1 MGQAVPDPS
10 ICGKLGVLLRLGTII
25 PLIAKPSTASV
36 LCVDVERPSS
46 WHEEASELCAVP
58 DLPNPFT
65 VTTDCPVLVAEMLK
79 NIPSEDW
86 DAKRFIEP
94 VPIAGLPNL
103 FHGPGGLLSPH
114 TPRQLA
120 NNQLA
125 AAIANR
131 LCENLRISLAR
142 ACQDYALK
150 QMQILRS
157 ACPACTSGQNS
168 KAMKTLMK
176 RSSLAVPSPLG
187 SPLEPGTLVWVKD
200 KDGGQVWVKAE
211 VLSIDGSN
219 VQVRTDDGEVFM
231 LTSADKILR
240 CNEDTWKSKEGL
252 TGVNDLSSLTH
263 LHEPEV
269 LQALHLRFDVDQIY
283 TFCGPIL
290 IALNPFKDIP
300 GLYASVND
308 KKFQDLSKPPPHIY
322 AVASRA
328 FHGLSNAKQSQVVLI
343 SGESGAGKTETT
355 KHVLKFLTSQL
366 SENKSKEKGK
376 TSQVGKTPSVHS
388 GTEKKV
394 LSSNP
399 ILEAFGNACTVR
411 NNNSSRF
418 GKFIELRF
426 QAGGGHGPSFSNAA
440 IETYLLEKVRVTKID
455 KQERSYHIFYQAC
468 AAAANLDPQD
478 LEGLPMD
485 YFRSA
490 QDFRYLV
497 QSDRFELD
505 GVDDAEEFQ
514 IMRKSMEAMD
524 IPPQE
529 QADIF
534 RITAAVLHIGNLT
547 IVEKVAGKFEVDQNN
562 PSFKAV
568 SEIMGIQP
576 AALARA
582 LTHKL
587 IAVGSERYDSPLERE
602 QCEARRESFARMI
615 YSYLFNHMVY
625 RINESLSSGRTGST
639 TSKLS
644 FIGVLDI
651 FGFEHF
657 KVNSFEQLCINFANE
672 RLQQMF
678 NHFVFEVEM
687 ELYKQEGITCDFSDF
702 PDNQGIIDLIQ
713 AKSMSVF
720 TLLDEECRMPKG
732 ADKSFVQKLWK
743 QFEKNENFKIE
754 PRKPMNFTIIHF
766 AGPVSYDAS
775 NFMDKNMDELGEL
788 LKQAIEGSSSQ
799 FVRSLL
805 ERTVTA
811 DAKSPSQP
819 APRGAGGRAKT
830 LKPHTV
836 ATDFKSQ
843 LESLVGKMKVAG
855 PHFVRCVKPNPE
867 KLPDRL
873 ERLLVVEQL
882 RSGGVIEALHVQ
894 RAGYPCRS
902 LHKSCWKEFL
912 SIIFKSE
919 ERERFG
925 KLPLDACLKESLAQ
939 LSKELKWPASMP
951 LYAIGKT
958 TVFFKQV
965 AYETIEGSLGNCWLI
980 GALACV
986 ADFPGHVEMLLEPST
1001 LSADGRYVV
1010 QLYHTESGWRAI
1022 EIDDLVPCFSSPFW
1036 AGPGTFLA
1044 GDKPC
1049 FSQPVEGEVWSL
1061 LLEKAFAKLA
1071 GSYGALE
1078 GGVPELAFQALTG
1091 QREQLRWQREGAQ
1104 WRKLRF
1110 KTPIWS
1116 KSHVKGAALEITN
1129 RTLPLE
1135 QFFLRLAYYEQ
1146 ANFLLAAS
1154 ISKGGMTERRREDG
1168 LIEGHAYSVL
1178 EVQEVHGLRFIRLRN
1193 PWGKEEWKGRWS
1205 RGSDAWKLHSHVAQD
1220 ICQRGGHRLDR
1231 GQQDGSFWILF
1242 DDFAACF
1249 DSVNVCPATMPVPKA
1264 SRYAKS
1270 KKRSH
1275 APVCGRCG
1283 QPVESCWLLVR
1294 GHGTEPISA
1303 AGAPAGLGWV
1313 RLADGDLCQLC
1324 LRATSS
1330 QRRAFWQG
1338 APSAGAESGGMA
1350 GIREVELTRR
1360 VPGIDYF
1367 PFEAGAG
1374 CSPPLKRPHCMRMAM
1389 LGNSAK
1395 KIQRA
1400 WRVYIFRTIFVMIR
1414 SKAILVQAVVR
1425 RYLARV
1431 HLWNRMKPGQRKRS
1445 RLFRAYIAAHPG
1457 AATEDGEVDSEDER
1471 EAEAE
1476 RQRLE
1481 KLRVSREEQE
1491 RQRREQEQ
1499 REKEEQERL
1508 QREEEEER
1516 RRLEEEKIRLA
1527 KEAEERR
1534 LEEERQK
1541 LEQAKLAAAEEE
1553 RKRAEDLRQEAEKAW
1568 LEEKAAIQKQHN
1580 EELRQLRSQLTS
1592 AKDAEEQLQ
1601 TQHEVEVAKFKQ
1613 DAETQ
1618 GADLQRQASEFQRS
1632 EAQLKGKREPD
1643 VVASKL

>member
-1 MGQAVPDPS
+1 
-10 ICGKLGVLLRLGTII
+10 
-25 PLIAKPSTASV
+25 
-36 LCVDVERPSS
+36 
-46 WHEEASELCAVP
+46 
-58 DLPNPFT
+58 
-65 VTTDCPVLVAEMLK
+65 
-79 NIPSEDW
+79 
-86 DAKRFIEP
+86 
-94 VPIAGLPNL
+94 
-103 FHGPGGLLSPH
+103 
-114 TPRQLA
+114 
-120 NNQLA
+120 
-125 AAIANR
+125 
-131 LCENLRISLAR
+131 
-142 ACQDYALK
+142 
-150 QMQILRS
+150 
-157 ACPACTSGQNS
+157 
-168 KAMKTLMK
+168 MKTLMK

-426 QAGGGHGPSFSNAA
+426 QAAGGHGPSFSNAA

-720 TLLDEECRMPKG
+720 TLLDEECRMPKVVIDG
-732 ADKSFVQKLWK
+732 R
-743 QFEKNENFKIE
+743 ENFTLTAIE
-754 PRKPMNFTIIHF
+754 PRFGFTFLREWGTNGTEHCRTLHITSPSGNDVHF
-766 AGPVSYDAS
+766 ECRAW
-775 NFMDKNMDELGEL
+775 
-788 LKQAIEGSSSQ
+788 GSSEPQ
-799 FVRSLL
+799 L
-805 ERTVTA
+805 ELTGHIEMGGEFGTYTVT
-811 DAKSPSQP
+811 SGQ
-819 APRGAGGRAKT
+819 
-830 LKPHTV
+830 
-836 ATDFKSQ
+836 ATW
-843 LESLVGKMKVAG
+843 VV
-855 PHFVRCVKPNPE
+855 
-867 KLPDRL
+867 DRWD
-873 ERLLVVEQL
+873 
-882 RSGGVIEALHVQ
+882 
-894 RAGYPCRS
+894 Y
-902 LHKSCWKEFL
+902 
-912 SIIFKSE
+912 
-919 ERERFG
+919 
-925 KLPLDACLKESLAQ
+925 
-939 LSKELKWPASMP
+939 
-951 LYAIGKT
+951 
-958 TVFFKQV
+958 
-965 AYETIEGSLGNCWLI
+965 
-980 GALACV
+980 
-986 ADFPGHVEMLLEPST
+986 
-1001 LSADGRYVV
+1001 
-1010 QLYHTESGWRAI
+1010 
-1022 EIDDLVPCFSSPFW
+1022 
-1036 AGPGTFLA
+1036 
-1044 GDKPC
+1044 
-1049 FSQPVEGEVWSL
+1049 
-1061 LLEKAFAKLA
+1061 
-1071 GSYGALE
+1071 
-1078 GGVPELAFQALTG
+1078 
-1091 QREQLRWQREGAQ
+1091 
-1104 WRKLRF
+1104 
-1110 KTPIWS
+1110 WS
-1116 KSHVKGAALEITN
+1116 KSPPQVYLIAFVPIGMAMCAFGGI
-1129 RTLPLE
+1129 
-1135 QFFLRLAYYEQ
+1135 
-1146 ANFLLAAS
+1146 LLW
-1154 ISKGGMTERRREDG
+1154 IGFCCHCCT
-1168 LIEGHAYSVL
+1168 
-1178 EVQEVHGLRFIRLRN
+1178 
-1193 PWGKEEWKGRWS
+1193 
-1205 RGSDAWKLHSHVAQD
+1205 
-1220 ICQRGGHRLDR
+1220 
-1231 GQQDGSFWILF
+1231 GSF
-1242 DDFAACF
+1242 
-1249 DSVNVCPATMPVPKA
+1249 T
-1264 SRYAKS
+1264 
-1270 KKRSH
+1270 
-1275 APVCGRCG
+1275 
-1283 QPVESCWLLVR
+1283 
-1294 GHGTEPISA
+1294 
-1303 AGAPAGLGWV
+1303 
-1313 RLADGDLCQLC
+1313 
-1324 LRATSS
+1324 
-1330 QRRAFWQG
+1330 
-1338 APSAGAESGGMA
+1338 
-1350 GIREVELTRR
+1350 
-1360 VPGIDYF
+1360 
-1367 PFEAGAG
+1367 
-1374 CSPPLKRPHCMRMAM
+1374 
-1389 LGNSAK
+1389 
-1395 KIQRA
+1395 
-1400 WRVYIFRTIFVMIR
+1400 
-1414 SKAILVQAVVR
+1414 
-1425 RYLARV
+1425 
-1431 HLWNRMKPGQRKRS
+1431 
-1445 RLFRAYIAAHPG
+1445 
-1457 AATEDGEVDSEDER
+1457 
-1471 EAEAE
+1471 
-1476 RQRLE
+1476 
-1481 KLRVSREEQE
+1481 
-1491 RQRREQEQ
+1491 
-1499 REKEEQERL
+1499 KE
-1508 QREEEEER
+1508 
-1516 RRLEEEKIRLA
+1516 
-1527 KEAEERR
+1527 
-1534 LEEERQK
+1534 
-1541 LEQAKLAAAEEE
+1541 
-1553 RKRAEDLRQEAEKAW
+1553 
-1568 LEEKAAIQKQHN
+1568 
-1580 EELRQLRSQLTS
+1580 
-1592 AKDAEEQLQ
+1592 
-1601 TQHEVEVAKFKQ
+1601 
-1613 DAETQ
+1613 
-1618 GADLQRQASEFQRS
+1618 
-1632 EAQLKGKREPD
+1632 
-1643 VVASKL
+1643 